1 MNARNLQQNIDMQ
14 SACAAA
20 ERWLETGFNNDA
32 VADVRAL
39 AVRHLAERTG
49 VLPLFMPAVML
60 LFLFISPGFITHW
73 PVVAAL
79 FLGLAMLAAY
89 RMYVGNRLMQ
99 ADDDGQRT
107 WVTRYLT
114 TVYITATTWGI
125 MVGMMVFLDGVAW
138 TTQLALMTTLG
149 VTAGGFSTYTVER
162 NLWQRFIVLLWL
174 PIIVLTGA
182 AAVMG
187 LQAGWVLLA
196 MQLSF
201 AWFAVVQGQR
211 IVRQYIASLATQS
224 RLESALQEI
233 QQQRDALEDHQNQL
247 ESLVDHTHQLAFY
260 DQLTGLGS
268 RTHFTERLPKMVE
281 RCSRANCRFALVHLD
296 LDGFKDINDSMGHD
310 IGDMVL
316 KSVAARLTSTLRGSD
331 FAARLSSDEFA
342 LLIGGVESQEDIDL
356 LTRRCLEVLAE
367 PARFGSKRV
376 RITAGIGIAMYPE
389 DGEDAVT
396 LLKAAETA
404 MRAAKRGGKH
414 RVQRYELRL
423 TTENDQRRQI
433 ERDLARAIDS
443 EELVLLYQPQID
455 TASGRLCGA
464 EALVR
469 WLHPVRGMVPP
480 DQFISVAERVGLID
494 QIGEW
499 VLRTACRQAA
509 QWRRDSNVSL
519 PVAVNI
525 SPRQLENCAFYDT
538 VRQVLKETG
547 LPPEMLE
554 LEVTESV
561 LQTGTAVCSTLERIR
576 SIGVRIAIDDFGTGY
591 SSLASLKKLPIDC
604 VKIDRVF
611 VADMLQHR
619 KDTMLLGTIIEMAH
633 AFDCRVVAE
642 GVESSRQGEALKSLG
657 CDILQGYLLGRPM
670 PASAILER
678 SSENFLE
685 LCTDDGTNGL
695 RLVEQPI

>member
-1 MNARNLQQNIDMQ
+1 MNVHNLQHHIDMQ
-14 SACAAA
+14 SACSPA

-32 VADVRAL
+32 VAEVRAL

-49 VLPLFMPAVML
+49 NMPLIMPAVML
-60 LFLFISPGFITHW
+60 PFLFISPGFITHW

-79 FLGLAMLAAY
+79 FLGLAGLAIY
-89 RMYVGNRLMQ
+89 RVYVGRRLLQ
-99 ADDDGQRT
+99 TDKDGQRT
-107 WVTRYLT
+107 WITRYLT
-114 TVYITATTWGI
+114 TAYITATTWGI
-125 MVGMMVFLDGVAW
+125 MVGMMVLLDGVGW
-138 TTQLALMTTLG
+138 TTQLALSTTLG

-162 NLWQRFIVLLWL
+162 NLWPRFVVLLWL
-174 PIIVLTGA
+174 PIIVLTGT

-196 MQLSF
+196 MQVSF
-201 AWFAVVQGQR
+201 TWFAVVQGQR

-224 RLESALQEI
+224 RLESALKEI

-268 RTHFTERLPKMVE
+268 RTHFTERLPKMVD

-296 LDGFKDINDSMGHD
+296 LDGFKDINDSLGHD

-342 LLIGGVESQEDIDL
+342 LLIGGVESQEDVDL
-356 LTRRCLEVLAE
+356 VTERCREVFAE
-367 PARFGSKRV
+367 PARFGSQRI
-376 RITAGIGIAMYPE
+376 RITAGIGIAVFPE
-389 DGEDAVT
+389 DGDDAAT
-396 LLKAAETA
+396 LRRAAETA

-414 RVQRYELRL
+414 RVRRYELRL
-423 TTENDQRRQI
+423 TTENELRRQV
-433 ERDLARAIDS
+433 ERDLARAIDN
-443 EELVLLYQPQID
+443 EELVLLYQPQIGTD
-455 TASGRLCGA
+455 SGRLCGA

-469 WLHPVRGMVPP
+469 WLHPVRGMVLP
-480 DQFISVAERVGLID
+480 DQFINVAERIGLID

-509 QWRRDSNVSL
+509 QWRCDGKTSL

-525 SPRQLENCAFYDT
+525 SPRQLENSTFYDT
-538 VRQVLKETG
+538 VQQVLKETG
-547 LPPEMLE
+547 LPPELLE
-554 LEVTESV
+554 FEITENV
-561 LQTGTAVCSTLERIR
+561 LQTGTAVCSMLERIR
-576 SIGVRIAIDDFGTGY
+576 AIGVRIAIDDFGTGY
-591 SSLASLKKLPIDC
+591 SSLASLKKLPVDC

-611 VADMLQHR
+611 VADMLRHR
-619 KDTMLLGTIIEMAH
+619 KDIMLLGTVIEMAH

-642 GVESSRQGEALKSLG
+642 GVESTEQSEALKSLG

-685 LCTDDGTNGL
+685 QCTADGPKGL